1 MEFDVFIPVRFG
13 SRRLPGKP
21 LIDIQGKP
29 LIQYV
34 YESARSSSAS
44 GITVTT
50 DDDRIAD
57 TVRGFGGEV
66 IQTSPQHASGTDRI
80 AEAVD
85 VLGLS
90 DERIIVN
97 VQGDEPQMPGALI
110 NQVASALL
118 DQPEAVMSTAC
129 YPITDRKEH
138 NNPNVVK
145 VVADSQGWALYFSRA
160 PIPWYRDIDGIHA
173 HRHIGIYGYRV
184 GLLRRFTRWETSELE
199 KAERLE
205 QLRVLYHGGR
215 ILVCPAAAAPGIGI
229 DTQED
234 LEKFAQSLSS
244 D

>member
-1 MEFDVFIPVRFG
+1 MEFDVFIPARFG

-44 GITVTT
+44 RVTVTT

-57 TVRGFGGEV
+57 TVRGFSGEV
-66 IQTSPQHASGTDRI
+66 IQTSPKHASGTDRI

-85 VLGLS
+85 ILGMN
-90 DERIIVN
+90 DERIVVN

-110 NQVASALL
+110 DQVAFALL
-118 DQPEAVMSTAC
+118 DQPELVMSTAC
-129 YPITDRKEH
+129 SRITDRKEH
-138 NNPNVVK
+138 DDPHVVK
-145 VVADSQGWALYFSRA
+145 VVADSQWWALYFSRA
-160 PIPWYRDIDGIHA
+160 PIPWCRDTNNIHA

-184 GLLRRFTRWETSELE
+184 GLLRRFKQWEQSELE

-215 ILVCPAAAAPGIGI
+215 ILVRPMADAPGIGI

-234 LEKFAQSLSS
+234 IVKFAQSLSS
-244 D
+244 K